1 MLCQADGDALVRSLN
16 EQASEVMAA
25 AKIPTLDLHAAIIGK
40 CGAAPQKSCFG
51 SAGCYCP
58 HCGGNSGVGYSWLV
72 NSTIAP
78 AMRKLLSDDAEAS
91 TAAPPPPPLLGKCSD
106 TPAVIPDP
114 LKPGGHVRVPSGNY
128 VFWPNCGIAGHDL
141 ANNATAVCACCHSCD

>member
-1 MLCQADGDALVRSLN
+1 MLCQTDGDALIRSLN
-16 EQASEVMAA
+16 EQASQVMAA

-40 CGAAPQKSCFG
+40 CGATPAKSCFG

-58 HCGGNSGVGYSWLV
+58 HCSSNDGVGYSWLV

-78 AMRKLLSDDAEAS
+78 AMRKLL
-91 TAAPPPPPLLGKCSD
+91 TTMLTAPPPPAAARKCSD
-106 TPAVIPDP
+106 TPDP

-128 VFWPNCGIAGHDL
+128 VFWPNCGIAGDL
-141 ANNATAVCACCHSCD
+141 ANNATGLCVPLLR